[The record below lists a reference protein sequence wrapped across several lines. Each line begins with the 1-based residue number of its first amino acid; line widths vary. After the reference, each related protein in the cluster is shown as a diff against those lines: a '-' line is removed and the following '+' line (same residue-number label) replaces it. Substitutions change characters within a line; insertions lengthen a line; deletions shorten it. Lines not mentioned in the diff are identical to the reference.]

1 VSHSRGASAW
11 RPLYSVLAGSAHY
24 EEPSV
29 PACGQ
34 RSGKRM
40 AARTA
45 DPDLGHYFLAAGAFR
60 ATVRH
65 EPMAIAS

>member
-1 VSHSRGASAW
+1 MATTVLRPSLVLPTTRNPASRHAD
-11 RPLYSVLAGSAHY
+11 
-24 EEPSV
+24 
-29 PACGQ
+29 
-34 RSGKRM
+34 SGLGKWM